1 MTGLTRTR
9 KHLRRRA
16 AGSSKGMTLIEIMV
30 VLTLLGV
37 VMTVLAVN
45 VMGRLE
51 EGKVDA
57 TLLQMKNIE
66 TALLNFKVKYH
77 RYPSTSEGL
86 NSLVNPPPLKSG
98 RTPGA
103 FLDNERLLTDA
114 WGQPLQYY
122 SPATSGN
129 HEYEIIST
137 GSDGAPGGTTTAQ
150 DISNWEG

>member
-1 MTGLTRTR
+1 MRLNPAR
-9 KHLRRRA
+9 KHLRRHGAR
-16 AGSSKGMTLIEIMV
+16 SMKGMTLIEIMV

-45 VMGRLE
+45 VIGRLE

-86 NSLVNPPPLKSG
+86 NSLTNPPPLKSG

-103 FLDNERLLTDA
+103 FLDNDNLLMDP

-129 HEYEIIST
+129 HDYEIIST
-137 GSDGAPGGTTTAQ
+137 GSDSAPGGTATAQ

>member
-1 MTGLTRTR
+1 MRLNPAR
-9 KHLRRRA
+9 KHLRRHGAR
-16 AGSSKGMTLIEIMV
+16 SMKGMTLIEIMV

-45 VMGRLE
+45 VIGRLE

-86 NSLVNPPPLKSG
+86 NSLTNPPPLKSG

-103 FLDNERLLTDA
+103 FLDNDNLLMDP

-129 HEYEIIST
+129 HDYEIIST
-137 GSDGAPGGTTTAQ
+137 GSDSAPGGTTTAQ
-150 DISNWEG
+150 DLSNGEG